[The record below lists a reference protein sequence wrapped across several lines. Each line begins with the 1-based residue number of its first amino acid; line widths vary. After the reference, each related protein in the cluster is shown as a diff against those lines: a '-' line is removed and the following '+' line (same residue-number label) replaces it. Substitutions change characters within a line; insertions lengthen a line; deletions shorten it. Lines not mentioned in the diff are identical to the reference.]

1 MTSEPS
7 AVQRRDFRH
16 TAATTLSWHSGSTT
30 RATGSRSHSR
40 RTGSSMRRAT
50 VLFRTEGSAGNVLA
64 IGLWRAEDGTT
75 PIHTS
80 DAGNDTFLV
89 LRGG

>member
-16 TAATTLSWHSGSTT
+16 SAATTLSWHSGSTSNWQPFT
-30 RATGSRSHSR
+30 FTQN
-40 RTGSSMRRAT
+40 GSSMRTAT

-64 IGLWRAEDGTT
+64 VGLWRAEDGTT

-80 DAGNDTFLV
+80 EAGDEPFLV
-89 LRGG
+89 LSGG

>member
-1 MTSEPS
+1 MASEPS
-7 AVQRRDFRH
+7 PVQRRDFRH
-16 TAATTLSWHSGSTT
+16 TPATTLSWHSGSTT

-50 VLFRTEGSAGNVLA
+50 VLFRTEGSGGNVLA
-64 IGLWRAEDGTT
+64 VGLWRAEDGTT

-80 DAGNDTFLV
+80 EAGDEPSLV
-89 LRGG
+89 LSGG